1 MCSYC
6 GGRDAYRKV
15 RFMIKQ
21 IRMLLVALS
30 VIFFMTA
37 CKDTAGYTAVQSMW
51 NKDMLFSLK
60 QASLEKAI
68 ASYYGGDGT
77 AAAMAFMKHKSV
89 QRFMAMWVHEETK
102 DIDQPIWNYD
112 SFARVSIRNHELKE
126 LYTDKQFYSCTF
138 TDGHGRW
145 GYCIFQYDEKESAV
159 SNWEVK
165 ETTPYQYDLRA
176 NMKVIVDRI
185 MKTDL
190 DILTTS
196 ASSVYLY
203 DEEKKQAEQVI
214 LFHDENA
221 AYICYYGDA
230 VLRMEKV

>member
-51 NKDMLFSLK
+51 HKDMLLSLK
-60 QASLEKAI
+60 QALLEKAI

-112 SFARVSIRNHELKE
+112 SFARVSIRR
-126 LYTDKQFYSCTF
+126 SCTQ
-138 TDGHGRW
+138 
-145 GYCIFQYDEKESAV
+145 I
-159 SNWEVK
+159 SNS
-165 ETTPYQYDLRA
+165 TP
-176 NMKVIVDRI
+176 V
-185 MKTDL
+185 
-190 DILTTS
+190 
-196 ASSVYLY
+196 
-203 DEEKKQAEQVI
+203 
-214 LFHDENA
+214 H
-221 AYICYYGDA
+221 
-230 VLRMEKV
+230 LRMDTVAGGTVFSSMMKRNPQYQTGR

>member
-1 MCSYC
+1 
-6 GGRDAYRKV
+6 
-15 RFMIKQ
+15 MIKQ

-37 CKDTAGYTAVQSMW
+37 CKDTAGYTAIQSMW

-77 AAAMAFMKHKSV
+77 TAAMAFMKHKSV
-89 QRFMAMWVHEETK
+89 QRFMVMWVHEETK

-145 GYCIFQYDEKESAV
+145 GYCIFQYERD
-159 SNWEVK
+159 
-165 ETTPYQYDLRA
+165 
-176 NMKVIVDRI
+176 
-185 MKTDL
+185 
-190 DILTTS
+190 
-196 ASSVYLY
+196 
-203 DEEKKQAEQVI
+203 
-214 LFHDENA
+214 
-221 AYICYYGDA
+221 C
-230 VLRMEKV
+230 

>member
-1 MCSYC
+1 M
-6 GGRDAYRKV
+6 
-15 RFMIKQ
+15 
-21 IRMLLVALS
+21 
-30 VIFFMTA
+30 
-37 CKDTAGYTAVQSMW
+37 
-51 NKDMLFSLK
+51 
-60 QASLEKAI
+60 
-68 ASYYGGDGT
+68 
-77 AAAMAFMKHKSV
+77 
-89 QRFMAMWVHEETK
+89 
-102 DIDQPIWNYD
+102 
-112 SFARVSIRNHELKE
+112 
-126 LYTDKQFYSCTF
+126 
-138 TDGHGRW
+138 
-145 GYCIFQYDEKESAV
+145 
-159 SNWEVK
+159 K

-176 NMKVIVDRI
+176 NMKEIVDRI

>member
-51 NKDMLFSLK
+51 HKDMLLSLK
-60 QASLEKAI
+60 QALLEKAI

-159 SNWEVK
+159 SNWEEK
-165 ETTPYQYDLRA
+165 ETTPYQYDLRV
-176 NMKVIVDRI
+176 NMKEIVDRI

-221 AYICYYGDA
+221 AYICYYEDA

>member
-51 NKDMLFSLK
+51 HKDMLLSLK
-60 QASLEKAI
+60 QALLEKAI

-159 SNWEVK
+159 SNWE
-165 ETTPYQYDLRA
+165 ETTPYQYDLRV
-176 NMKVIVDRI
+176 NMKEIVDRI